1 MGKKSTKA
9 DKINWLYKELGLD
22 KDVKPIPEMKK
33 EDMLKRIATGTGSSL
48 DSQMVGLKPKIEGD
62 PADTLGTYGEQAFDR
77 VKAGTGDM
85 ADSVKT
91 FGSAIYQNIQE
102 ENKRK
107 ARTPEVLDG
116 QIKQLEDLLLDY
128 QESSEE
134 YKALSRKIIELK
146 IEKITRMNNKSKKKK
161 KLDL

>member
-1 MGKKSTKA
+1 MSNKKKSIERLSK
-9 DKINWLYKELGLD
+9 KYL

-33 EDMLKRIATGTGSSL
+33 EDMLKRIALGTGNSL

-91 FGSAIYQNIQE
+91 FGSKVYQNIQE

-128 QESSEE
+128 GNDKTTEE

-146 IEKITRMNNKSKKKK
+146 IEKVTRMNNKSKKKSPI
-161 KLDL
+161 

>member
-1 MGKKSTKA
+1 MSNKKKSIERLSK
-9 DKINWLYKELGLD
+9 KYL

-33 EDMLKRIATGTGSSL
+33 EDMLKRIALGTGDSL

-91 FGSAIYQNIQE
+91 FGSKVYQNIQE

-107 ARTPEVLDG
+107 ARTPEVLDS
-116 QIKQLEDLLLDY
+116 QIKSLKQLMEDEGISDKDS
-128 QESSEE
+128 QE
-134 YKALSRKIIELK
+134 YKALNTKIIELQ
-146 IEKITRMNNKSKKKK
+146 IEKITNMNNKSKKKSPI
-161 KLDL
+161 